1 MEILDIVL
9 IVLEIVL
16 SLLLIIP
23 AKLSKKLIST
33 KWRILFALPA
43 VVCMIIAGF
52 SGFEKLLLPTYIGA
66 AVTLAGFFIA
76 NEKLRIA
83 SSVICAVLCI
93 ITLPMCMNNPAYRA
107 RNFTKEFEEIFTVM
121 EKHYVLAEH
130 KGIDWDEL
138 YSKYHPMFREAD
150 KEHSLALS
158 CMAWCRFECEFH
170 DGHVGYSD
178 EELNNEEKYDGIMA
192 EIFDIVGAGDYG
204 LSLMELSDGR
214 TCAVNV
220 DDTGAVAEAGIHNGT
235 IITLWNGMSIEEA
248 GNTSPLDGLT
258 TNFADKDNEVFFLA
272 LRASVNGG
280 DSVTVTYLD
289 DSGAEKTAELPRL
302 RNGYNRY
309 NTTKETVC
317 RGVEAANFG
326 WIEID
331 KDTVCF
337 RLKAM
342 MFDSETARNENYDKM
357 KYEII
362 DALDK
367 YRSEGK
373 KNLVID
379 MRNNG
384 GGSGTLVK
392 ALGEVFAPKGTHFYA
407 ADGVWDDM
415 THSYAHDPET
425 GEFIKGE
432 EHYFIGE
439 DRWEGNPI
447 IILVNSDSASAAD
460 HFTMIMSCMENVTV
474 MGFTEANGS
483 AQGIGAAASGK
494 AMLSFS
500 NCLLLDKDGNVFIDS
515 GTDCES
521 RNDIDIRVPFDED
534 AVRVLFDEDGDYVMQ
549 KAVERFNNMK

>member
-9 IVLEIVL
+9 IILEIVL

-23 AKLSKKLIST
+23 AKLSEKIIST
-33 KWRILFALPA
+33 KWRILFAVPA

-52 SGFEKLLLPTYIGA
+52 SGFEKLMLPTYIGA
-66 AVTLAGFFIA
+66 AVTLAGFFLA
-76 NEKLRIA
+76 NKKVRIA
-83 SSVICAVLCI
+83 SSVICAVLCL
-93 ITLPMCMNNPAYRA
+93 ITLPMCIDNPAYRA

-121 EKHYVLAEH
+121 KNHYVLAEH
-130 KGIDWDEL
+130 KSIDWGEL
-138 YSKYHPMFREAD
+138 YSKYHPMFMEAD
-150 KEHSLALS
+150 MEHSFAMS
-158 CMAWCRFECEFH
+158 CLAWCRFKCEFH
-170 DGHVGYSD
+170 DGHVGYGD
-178 EELNNEEKYDGIMA
+178 EDLNSEEEYDGIMA

-204 LSLMELSDGR
+204 ISLMGLSDGR
-214 TCAVNV
+214 TCAVNA

-248 GNTSPLDGLT
+248 GTTSPLDGLAT
-258 TNFADKDNEVFFLA
+258 HFADKDNEAFFLP

-289 DSGAEKTAELPRL
+289 DNGVEKTAELPRL
-302 RNGYNRY
+302 GNGYNRY
-309 NTTKETVC
+309 CTTLNTIC

-326 WIEID
+326 WTEINE
-331 KDTVCF
+331 DTVCF
-337 RLKAM
+337 RLKEM
-342 MFDSETARNENYDKM
+342 MFDSEAARNDNYDNM
-357 KYEII
+357 KYEVIA
-362 DALDK
+362 ALDK
-367 YRSEGK
+367 YRAEGK

-384 GGSGTLVK
+384 GGSGKLVK
-392 ALGEVFAPKGTHFYA
+392 ALGEIFAPRGTHFYA
-407 ADGVWDDM
+407 ADGAWDDM

-460 HFTMIMSCMENVTV
+460 HFTMIMSGMENVIV

-483 AQGIGAAASGK
+483 AQGIGIAVSGK
-494 AMLSFS
+494 AKLSFS
-500 NCLLLDKDGNVFIDS
+500 NCLMLDREGNVFIDS
-515 GTDCES
+515 GTDFES
-521 RNDIDIRVPFDED
+521 GNDIDIRIPFDEN

-549 KAVERFNNMK
+549 MAVEQFDQE